1 MDIKKR
7 TLTTTEESV
16 IKWQLEVDIDSWVTT
31 AVAGKINNCK
41 RRMTALWI
49 PKLMADDS
57 VDSIPAD
64 EDELI
69 AMIVARDDYK
79 NRVDRDKE

>member
-41 RRMTALWI
+41 RRMTAVWI

>member
-1 MDIKKR
+1 MKLYLVDLEPIEKR
-7 TLTTTEESV
+7 YT
-16 IKWQLEVDIDSWVTT
+16 KQWQE
-31 AVAGKINNCK
+31 
-41 RRMTALWI
+41 WI

-69 AMIVARDDYK
+69 ALIVARDDYK
-79 NRVDRDKE
+79 NRTESDNA